1 VVASPREARERR
13 ATYLGLI
20 GLFLST
26 FGAVAVANPRKR
38 FDVRPF
44 DLAMLG
50 LSTFRLGRM
59 IAYDTVLRPVREPFT
74 ETVPDPTGAGDTVE
88 PEGRGVRR
96 AIGEL
101 ISCPTCA
108 GTWMAALQVYA
119 LQLFPGPARLFVT
132 VMAAVGAAELLGSA
146 QEALGWSGQVARQEA
161 GQREQQLPTSAGRG
175 LG

>member
-1 VVASPREARERR
+1 VASTRESNERR

-26 FGAVAVANPRKR
+26 FGAASLVNPKQR
-38 FDVRPF
+38 FQPRPF
-44 DLAMLG
+44 DLVMLA
-50 LSTFRLGRM
+50 LATFRVGRM
-59 IAYDTVLRPVREPFT
+59 IAYDKVLHPIRDPFT

-108 GTWMAALQVYA
+108 GTWAAALQVYA
-119 LQLFPGPARLFVT
+119 LQLFPGPARLFLT

-146 QEALGWSGQVARQEA
+146 QEALGWSGQLARQEA
-161 GQREQQLPTSAGRG
+161 GEREQQKERVAAR
-175 LG
+175 

>member
-1 VVASPREARERR
+1 VLAVREARERR

-20 GLFLST
+20 GLFFST
-26 FGAVAVANPRKR
+26 FGALAATHPKRR
-38 FDVRPF
+38 FDPRPF
-44 DLAMLG
+44 DLVMLA

-59 IAYDTVLRPVREPFT
+59 IAYDKVLNPVREPFT

-88 PEGRGVRR
+88 PEGNGARR

-108 GTWMAALQVYA
+108 GTWAAAIQVFA
-119 LQLFPGPARLFVT
+119 LQLFPGPTRIFLA

-161 GQREQQLPTSAGRG
+161 GEREQQRERVPVGW
-175 LG
+175 